1 MKFVCVLV
9 LIGVCWDNFASARFS
24 SSPSSFSPLS
34 SLSTPFPSSRWL
46 SGSKKKKLSSSSSR
60 YGQEEMDEIRDEVI
74 RSGRV
79 ASLRMSTLLDLC
91 GGAADGEEGNESK
104 VKGMCVGI
112 DLGTTYSC
120 VAVWKNGRVEICP
133 NEQGNRITPSYVA
146 WSDGQ
151 RLIGD
156 AAKNQASSNP
166 QNTVFDVKRLIG
178 RKFTD
183 SSVQKDQ
190 KLMPF
195 KLTNKCVDFSKF
207 SIFSSTPPYISV
219 FFIILTC
226 YYILTYTFESIII
239 VT

>member
-1 MKFVCVLV
+1 MGAKFVHVVL
-9 LIGVCWDNFASARFS
+9 LLGICFSAIAVGRFTS
-24 SSPSSFSPLS
+24 ASSPTLP
-34 SLSTPFPSSRWL
+34 SLSAPFRSSRWL
-46 SGSKKKKLSSSSSR
+46 SILGKKKSGSSEYNR
-60 YGQEEMDEIRDEVI
+60 QEEEEKMDSVQ
-74 RSGRV
+74 SKTGRGT
-79 ASLRMSTLLDLC
+79 ATLRMSTLLELC
-91 GGAADGEEGNESK
+91 GGAGNSDEGNESK
-104 VKGMCVGI
+104 IKGTCVGI

-151 RLIGD
+151 RLVGD

-195 KLTNKCVDFSKF
+195 KLTNK
-207 SIFSSTPPYISV
+207 
-219 FFIILTC
+219 
-226 YYILTYTFESIII
+226 
-239 VT
+239 

>member
-1 MKFVCVLV
+1 
-9 LIGVCWDNFASARFS
+9 
-24 SSPSSFSPLS
+24 
-34 SLSTPFPSSRWL
+34 
-46 SGSKKKKLSSSSSR
+46 
-60 YGQEEMDEIRDEVI
+60 MDEIRDEVI
-74 RSGRV
+74 QRSRV
-79 ASLRMSTLLDLC
+79 ASLRMTTLLDLC
-91 GGAADGEEGNESK
+91 GGAADGEESNESK

-195 KLTNKCVDFSKF
+195 KLTNK
-207 SIFSSTPPYISV
+207 
-219 FFIILTC
+219 
-226 YYILTYTFESIII
+226 
-239 VT
+239 

>member
-1 MKFVCVLV
+1 MYVVLLVSVCLNGLASGKFT
-9 LIGVCWDNFASARFS
+9 S
-24 SSPSSFSPLS
+24 SSLP
-34 SLSTPFPSSRWL
+34 SLSVPFRSSRWL
-46 SGSKKKKLSSSSSR
+46 SNSSR
-60 YGQEEMDEIRDEVI
+60 KKNSNDDDNHRMHGGEEGMSTARKA
-74 RSGRV
+74 
-79 ASLRMSTLLDLC
+79 ASLRMSTLVNLC
-91 GGAADGEEGNESK
+91 GGGGDEGSEGTEPK
-104 VKGMCVGI
+104 VKGLCVGI

-195 KLTNKCVDFSKF
+195 KMTNKYDRLTDF
-207 SIFSSTPPYISV
+207 
-219 FFIILTC
+219 FF
-226 YYILTYTFESIII
+226 YYDY
-239 VT
+239 